1 MELRSRSL
9 LPQSERSRPRS
20 ADSTLIDWEQ
30 ERYKSD
36 EASGGNDSQER
47 LPPNTQGG
55 ALTPR
60 PFSPFGRDNSDPPQD
75 NDLPLWRNSVR
86 DPERRPQV
94 DFEETFH
101 NYLARSPMREPE
113 RQPYKSVSGRSAFR
127 PVMTDQGSPTD
138 NYNQTTRAKHPFF
151 RAREQLNVPREEL
164 PDRQS
169 VMTQFQPTGPYRA
182 PDEAAVRPIDYRRL
196 LPPDNFEGPPRY
208 YGNRYQFND
217 IKPRPPSFDGKPDAW
232 EPFLMQ
238 IQLMRRSYGWP
249 DYKFRDQLM
258 FALRGEALLF
268 ASNLPVHV
276 REDTESL
283 ISAMEQRF
291 GQCLLAETHRANL
304 NNTKKQSRETIQQY
318 SARVSQLMTRAYPG
332 IQGTGIFENLAI
344 EHLLKGLPDQKM
356 AYEILTK
363 KPRTL
368 SETVDMITWHEAC
381 RQQTVK
387 NSGVRKIEDY
397 DYSSEYDS
405 DDSELQTNN
414 LRRVNGKK
422 IVTEE
427 RVNQLWRDM
436 KKYLTEQIENMTSVN
451 SEDTTRRENGENHE
465 NSKKKTPYKD
475 LTCYSCNEKAHIS
488 PECPKKQTAQKL
500 RMQGNGG
507 GLREMA

>member
-9 LPQSERSRPRS
+9 LPQSERSRPQS

-36 EASGGNDSQER
+36 EASGGTDSQEQLR
-47 LPPNTQGG
+47 SDTQRG
-55 ALTPR
+55 ALTQR
-60 PFSPFGRDNSDPPQD
+60 PMLPMERDNSDPFQD
-75 NDLPLWRNSVR
+75 NNLTLWRSSVR

-94 DFEETFH
+94 DFEDTFRS
-101 NYLARSPMREPE
+101 YLARSPMREPE
-113 RQPYKSVSGRSAFR
+113 RQPYKSVQKRSAFR
-127 PVMTDQGSPTD
+127 PVMTDQDYPT
-138 NYNQTTRAKHPFF
+138 NSFNQTPRVNHPTF
-151 RAREQLNVPREEL
+151 RAREQLPREEL
-164 PDRQS
+164 PDRQLL
-169 VMTQFQPTGPYRA
+169 TPQFQRTGPYRA
-182 PDEAAVRPIDYRRL
+182 PDEAAVRPIDYHRL
-196 LPPDNFEGPPRY
+196 LPQDNFAGAPRN
-208 YGNRYQFND
+208 YGNRFQFND

-238 IQLMRRSYGWP
+238 IQLMSRSYGWP

-268 ASNLPVHV
+268 ASNLPEHI
-276 REDTESL
+276 RDDTNSL

-304 NNTKKQSRETIQQY
+304 NNLKKQSRETIQQY
-318 SARVSQLMTRAYPG
+318 SARVSRLMTRAYPG

-397 DYSSEYDS
+397 GYSSEYDS
-405 DDSELQTNN
+405 DDSDLTTD
-414 LRRVNGKK
+414 LRRVNGRKM
-422 IVTEE
+422 VTEE

-436 KKYLTEQIENMTSVN
+436 KLYLTQQIEKMTNPGSEGTSSAEN
-451 SEDTTRRENGENHE
+451 SD

-475 LTCYSCNEKAHIS
+475 LTCYSCNEKGHIS
-488 PECPKKQTAQKL
+488 PECPKKQTAQKP